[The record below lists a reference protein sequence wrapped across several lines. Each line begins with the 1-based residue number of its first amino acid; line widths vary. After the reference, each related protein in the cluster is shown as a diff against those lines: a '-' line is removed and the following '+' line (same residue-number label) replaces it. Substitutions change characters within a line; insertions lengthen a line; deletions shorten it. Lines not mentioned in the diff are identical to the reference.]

1 MKLNILNCKLEK
13 AIALKGSMNARRY
26 STDLIK
32 YNKAESKLIA
42 TDGRILAAIHVEN
55 DGDNGDDKFITTD
68 NFKAARKKENLHN
81 GAVEFNIDGDTC
93 NMASGAI
100 LPNPSAGN
108 DGEFP
113 KYEMLFTK
121 ETPEVVV
128 HFNPKLLVNLIE
140 ALGAINT
147 QDKTPTIT
155 LKVFGDSKPMHIEYK
170 ENKGVIMPC
179 TKPYRKD

>member
-1 MKLNILNCKLEK
+1 MKLTTLNCKLEK
-13 AIALKGSMNARRY
+13 ATANSKNKHTSR

-32 YNKAESKLIA
+32 YNKKDAKLIA

-55 DGDNGDDKFITTD
+55 DGDNGDDKFITTA
-68 NFKAARKKENLHN
+68 NFAASRKKENLN
-81 GAVEFNIDGDTC
+81 DGKIEFNIDGDTC
-93 NMASGAI
+93 DMASGVI
-100 LPNPSAGN
+100 LPNSEAN
-108 DGEFP
+108 NHEREFP

-121 ETPEVVV
+121 ETPEVVI
-128 HFNPKLLVNLIE
+128 HLNPKLLVNLIE

-179 TKPYRKD
+179 AKPYRKD